1 VETVT
6 FDVAPGVMAIDTFMG
21 GRERYTA
28 AYLLHAAEP
37 TLVET
42 GPGTSVEPVTRALD
56 VLGIGP
62 DELAH
67 IVLTHIHLDHAG
79 GVGALAARFPRA
91 TVWVHERGARHLAD
105 PTRLVESATRVYGA
119 QRMASLFGPVRAVPA
134 ERVRVLEDRTSLDIG
149 GRSLLGLA
157 TPGHASHHL
166 ALVDSSTGVVFTG
179 DALGIHVPDLPV
191 LRPATPP
198 PDFDLGLAIAS
209 VERIREAARSTLLFA
224 HFGPIADVDRTCD
237 LAVRRLQQ
245 WTDAVR
251 GAMRSTTDLDEIVEV
266 LSREAARETITG
278 AQSQLDLDRLETLAG
293 VRMNAMGIVRYLSKQ
308 AELDADTNGDPGED
322 RRPQTS

>member
-6 FDVAPGVMAIDTFMG
+6 FDVAPGVTAIDTFMG

-28 AYLLHAAEP
+28 AYLLQADQP

-56 VLGIGP
+56 ALGIGA
-62 DELAH
+62 DALAH

-79 GVGALAARFPRA
+79 GVGALARRFPRA
-91 TVWVHERGARHLAD
+91 TVWVHQRGARHLAD
-105 PTRLVESATRVYGA
+105 PARLVQSATRVYGEE
-119 QRMASLFGPVRAVPA
+119 RMTSLFGPVEAVPV
-134 ERVRVLEDRTSLDIG
+134 ERLRVLEDRDVLDIG
-149 GRSLLGLA
+149 GRSLLALD

-198 PDFDLGLAIAS
+198 PDFDLELAVAS
-209 VERIREAARSTLLFA
+209 IERIRAAARSTLLFA

-237 LAVRRLQQ
+237 LAVRRLHE
-245 WTDAVR
+245 WTEAVR
-251 GAMRSTTDLDEIVEV
+251 GAMRSTADLDEIVEV
-266 LSREAARETITG
+266 LSREAARETVTG
-278 AQSQLDLDRLETLAG
+278 AEAQLDLDRLETLAG
-293 VRMNAMGIVRYLSKQ
+293 IRMNATGILRYLTKR
-308 AELDADTNGDPGED
+308 AEPETEAGGGAGV
-322 RRPQTS
+322 QTS

>member
-1 VETVT
+1 
-6 FDVAPGVMAIDTFMG
+6 MAIDTFMG

-28 AYLLHAAEP
+28 AYLLTASQP

-42 GPGTSVEPVTRALD
+42 GPGTSVEPVTRALET
-56 VLGIGP
+56 LGIEP
-62 DELAH
+62 DALAH

-79 GVGALAARFPRA
+79 GVGSLAGRFPNA

-105 PTRLVESATRVYGA
+105 PSRLVSSTTRVYGEE
-119 QRMASLFGPVRAVPA
+119 RMASLFGPVEPVPA
-134 ERVRVLEDRTSLDIG
+134 ERLRVLGDDEALDIG
-149 GRSLLGLA
+149 GRSLTALD

-198 PDFDLGLAIAS
+198 PGFDLELAVAS
-209 VERIREAARSTLLFA
+209 IERIRAAASSTLLFA
-224 HFGPIADVDRTCD
+224 HFGPVIDVDRTCE
-237 LAVRRLQQ
+237 LAIRRLHE

-251 GAMRSTTDLDEIVEV
+251 DAMRSTTDLDEIVEV
-266 LSREAARETITG
+266 LTREAARETVTG
-278 AQSQLDLDRLETLAG
+278 AEAQLDLDRLETLAG
-293 VRMNAMGIVRYLSKQ
+293 VRMNAMGIARYLTKVAERAAEDAEERGPQ
-308 AELDADTNGDPGED
+308 A
-322 RRPQTS
+322 S

>member
-1 VETVT
+1 MEPVT
-6 FDVAPGVMAIDTFMG
+6 FEVAPGVTAIDTFMG

-28 AYLLHAAEP
+28 AYLLTASQP

-42 GPGTSVEPVTRALD
+42 GPGTSVEPVARALD
-56 VLGIGP
+56 ALGIAP
-62 DELAH
+62 DALAH

-79 GVGALAARFPRA
+79 GVGSLAGRFPNA

-105 PTRLVESATRVYGA
+105 PSRLVASATRVYGDE
-119 QRMASLFGPVRAVPA
+119 RMASLFGPVEPVPA
-134 ERVRVLEDRTSLDIG
+134 ERLRVLDEAGPLDIG
-149 GRSLLGLA
+149 GRTLRALD

-179 DALGIHVPDLPV
+179 DALGIHVPNLPV

-198 PDFDLGLAIAS
+198 PEFDLELAVAS
-209 VERIREAARSTLLFA
+209 IERIRAAASSTLLFA

-237 LAVRRLQQ
+237 LAVRRLRE

-266 LSREAARETITG
+266 LAREAARETVTG
-278 AQSQLDLDRLETLAG
+278 AEAQLDLDRLETLAG
-293 VRMNAMGIVRYLSKQ
+293 VRMNAAGIARYLTQ
-308 AELDADTNGDPGED
+308 ARRSAMPRSGDGAG
-322 RRPQTS
+322 PQAS